1 MKYLHLAIAAG
12 ALCIG
17 SYAFAADKYND
28 VSSEDQQQYLAC
40 KTYSLKKYEGGENAS
55 PIPGQTKAEAFC
67 TCMWNETAEDFKAG
81 LAKFSET
88 PKGAATNKICEK
100 YANWES

>member
-12 ALCIG
+12 ALCIA
-17 SYAFAADKYND
+17 SNAFAAYPD
-28 VSSEDQQQYLAC
+28 VSSEDQPQYSAC
-40 KTYSLKKYEGGENAS
+40 KTYSLQKYQGGDTAS
-55 PIPGQTKAEAFC
+55 PIAGQTKAEAFC
-67 TCMWNETAEDFKAG
+67 TCMWNETAEDFKGG